1 MGTAFSEV
9 YNTFFSKITDD
20 LYLEIT
26 PKETVQD
33 LQNLL
38 VFDAIPGFEFPRK
51 NLFNY
56 NIDQEERAESDI
68 EEGDF
73 VIEPSMDTE
82 MCLIDTSS
90 FVEELTPE
98 EINILAILMKEAW
111 VQRQLTSVEN
121 TRMKY
126 SGPDFKF
133 TSQAN
138 HLQKLQAL
146 LTECRR
152 DSLHNQRLYKRRQL
166 DEDGKYKPNWKIFDY
181 D

>member
-1 MGTAFSEV
+1 MGTAFSKV

-38 VFDAIPGFEFPRK
+38 IFDAIPGFEFPRK
-51 NLFNY
+51 NLSY
-56 NIDQEERAESDI
+56 NIEQEERPKSDI

-73 VIEPSMDTE
+73 IIEESSADTE

-90 FVEELTPE
+90 FAEILTPE

-152 DSLHNQRLYKRRQL
+152 DSLHYQRLYKRRQL
-166 DEDGKYKPNWKIFDY
+166 DTDGKYKPNWEIFDY